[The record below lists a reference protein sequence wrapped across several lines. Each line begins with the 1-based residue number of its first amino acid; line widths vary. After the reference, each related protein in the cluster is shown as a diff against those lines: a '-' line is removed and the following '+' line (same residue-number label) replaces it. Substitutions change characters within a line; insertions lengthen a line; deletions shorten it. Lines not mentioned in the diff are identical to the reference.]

1 VSILDIYIFS
11 VYIQYMNSTL
21 TRIVVTMKNGVI
33 GPTASTQKLGTL
45 PLMTYKIVDGSFIYK
60 YGTWGGQKNQPLYRS
75 GITLTVD
82 GVEVG
87 TGAYC
92 VMIKDAVEAWA
103 KSHGA
108 ERVSVTI
115 QP

>member
-11 VYIQYMNSTL
+11 VYIQYMNSKL
-21 TRIVVTMKNGVI
+21 TRLVVTMKNGVI
-33 GPTASTQKLGTL
+33 NPTASTQKLGSL
-45 PLMTYKIVDGSFIYK
+45 PLMTYKHVVGDFIYK
-60 YGTWGGQKNQPLYRS
+60 YGTWAGEKQPLCQT

-82 GVEVG
+82 GVEVA
-87 TGAYC
+87 TGAYSI
-92 VMIKDAVEAWA
+92 VIKNAVEAWA

>member
-1 VSILDIYIFS
+1 M
-11 VYIQYMNSTL
+11 YIQYMNTL
-21 TRIVVTMKNGVI
+21 TRIVVAMKNGVI
-33 GPTASTQKLGTL
+33 NPTASTEAIGKL
-45 PLMTYKIVDGSFIYK
+45 PVMTYTFVEEHFVYK
-60 YGTWGGQKNQPLYRS
+60 YGTWAGKKNQPLYRR

-92 VMIKDAVEAWA
+92 VLVKSQVEAWA

>member
-1 VSILDIYIFS
+1 
-11 VYIQYMNSTL
+11 MNSKL
-21 TRIVVTMKNGVI
+21 TRLVVTMKNGVI
-33 GPTASTQKLGTL
+33 NPTASTQALGAL
-45 PLMTYKIVDGSFIYK
+45 PLMTYKRAEGSFIYK
-60 YGTWGGQKNQPLYRS
+60 YGTWAGIKNQPLYRT

-92 VMIKDAVEAWA
+92 VMIKNAVEAWA

>member
-1 VSILDIYIFS
+1 
-11 VYIQYMNSTL
+11 MNTTL

-33 GPTASTQKLGTL
+33 NPTASTQKLGTL
-45 PLMTYKIVDGSFIYK
+45 PLMTYKQVPGDFVYK
-60 YGTWGGQKNQPLYRS
+60 YGTWAGEKQPS
-75 GITLTVD
+75 CQFGIALTVD
-82 GVEVG
+82 GVEVA
-87 TGAYC
+87 TGAYS
-92 VMIKDAVEAWA
+92 VVIKNAVEAWA